1 MRGII
6 FMLVLLGVAGPA
18 RAERQAIGVFGEW
31 GAFGENDFSHCFAI
45 AQPYRAPG
53 SKGAKASAAVGYWPR
68 QYLRPQLHFRLSRA
82 KRPGSA
88 ILLRID
94 EHVFQMIGRGAD
106 AWAPDAAADAAIVA
120 AMRRG
125 VEMRIETR
133 SAGGG
138 RVRDHYRLRGAATAI
153 DAAAI
158 ACARG

>member
-1 MRGII
+1 MRAII
-6 FMLVLLGVAGPA
+6 FMLVLLGVAAPG
-18 RAERQAIGVFGEW
+18 RAERRPIGIFGEW
-31 GAFGENDFSHCFAI
+31 GAFRENDPSHCFAI

-53 SKGAKASAAVGYWPR
+53 SKAAKPSAAVGYWPR
-68 QYLRPQLHFRLSRA
+68 QGLRPQLHFRLSRA
-82 KRPGSA
+82 KRPESA

-94 EHVFQMIGRGAD
+94 GRVFQMIGRGAD
-106 AWAPDAAADAAIVA
+106 AWAPDAAGDAAIVA
-120 AMRRG
+120 AMRSG

-158 ACARG
+158 ACSAR

>member
-6 FMLVLLGVAGPA
+6 FMLVSLGVAAPA
-18 RAERQAIGVFGEW
+18 QAERQAIGIFGEW
-31 GAFGENDFSHCFAI
+31 GAFRENDLAHCFAI
-45 AQPYRAPG
+45 ARPYRAPG
-53 SKGAKASAAVGYWPR
+53 SKDAKPSAAVGYWPR
-68 QYLRPQLHFRLSRA
+68 QRLRPQLHFRLSGA
-82 KRPGSA
+82 KRAESA
-88 ILLRID
+88 VLLRID
-94 EHVFQMIGRGAD
+94 GRVFQMIGRGAD

-120 AMRRG
+120 AMRSG

-158 ACARG
+158 ACTTR